1 MKAAMIPHSCS
12 HIEEADQL
20 AVHDILQSNF
30 VGYGQTSCALEEW
43 YRKRTGRKYAFAVQS
58 GTQALILALSAL
70 ALPAGGRVGLPVL
83 TCKSIR
89 TAILAVGLTPEL
101 ADIDIDDLT
110 FDIPDTPVNWVSM
123 VVPHAYGA
131 PCRLDRAA
139 ALGIP
144 WIEDCATSPATIWQG
159 APVGRHGTLSIFS
172 FNSTK
177 YVTGGC
183 GGMVLTDREDCA
195 ARIETLLAGEDTEGA
210 SCLATF
216 GRMSALNAALALAQS
231 ERMHS
236 FLAHRRDVAAIYDIC
251 LSPYVDH
258 DIHLP
263 VRTASHSY
271 YRYVLRL
278 PFRAS
283 LAAAYLQAQGID
295 ARISIND
302 WLDGEEK
309 NANTGAPLFPA
320 ANAWRD
326 NLLSLPIH
334 MQVTIEM
341 ARHVCDILIAYL
353 EQQQSGEKCS

>member
-1 MKAAMIPHSCS
+1 MIPHSCS
-12 HIEEADQL
+12 HIEEADQR
-20 AVHDILQSNF
+20 AVQDALLNNF
-30 VGYGQTSCALEEW
+30 IGYGLTSCALEEW

-58 GTQALILALSAL
+58 GTQALFLALSAL
-70 ALPAGGRVGLPVL
+70 ALPVGGKVGLPVL
-83 TCKSIR
+83 TCKSVR
-89 TAILAVGLTPEL
+89 TAILAVGMTPEL

-110 FDIPDTPVNWVSM
+110 FEIPDTPGSWVSM

-139 ALGIP
+139 ALDIP
-144 WIEDCATSPATIWQG
+144 WVEDCATSPASTWQG
-159 APVGRHGTLSIFS
+159 APVGRCGTLSVFS

-195 ARIETLLAGEDTEGA
+195 ARIETLLAGESSEGSPSFA
-210 SCLATF
+210 II

-231 ERMHS
+231 ERMDN
-236 FLAHRRDVAAIYDIC
+236 FLAHRRNVAAIYDAC
-251 LSPYVDH
+251 LSPYVGH
-258 DIHLP
+258 GIHLP
-263 VRTASHSY
+263 VRNTSHSY

-278 PFRAS
+278 PFRAP
-283 LAAAYLQAQGID
+283 LAVAYMQAHGVD
-295 ARISIND
+295 ARVSIND
-302 WLDGEEK
+302 WLDRRGGDIG
-309 NANTGAPLFPA
+309 TPFFPA

-334 MQVTIEM
+334 MQVTTEM
-341 ARHVCDILIAYL
+341 ARQVCDILIAYL